1 MKRHL
6 HTAVPVVLFPLLF
19 IYCSKTSNTRDLSAW
34 IGDYVYKEDPIEAV
48 QGIFKTMEWQLSI
61 QLQNDTCRGILE
73 LMGDRTYIKALTTIS
88 GDSNYVDVVFNK
100 LLDGSDENLVE
111 GETLFSIT
119 KNNGKL
125 ITTWDRLEPRL
136 EEFPPEECE
145 CFASSSKKKKKN
157 KAKKKHR

>member
-6 HTAVPVVLFPLLF
+6 HTAVPVVLFPF
-19 IYCSKTSNTRDLSAW
+19 IILSCSKNGNSKDLRAW
-34 IGDYVYKEDPIEAV
+34 IGDYVYKEDPVEAV
-48 QGIFKTMEWQLSI
+48 QGIYRTMVWQLSI

-88 GDSNYVDVVFNK
+88 GDSNYVDVAFNK
-100 LLDGSDENLVE
+100 LLDGSDENFME

-119 KNNGKL
+119 RNNGKL

-136 EEFPPEECE
+136 LDFPPEECE
-145 CFASSSKKKKKN
+145 CFASSSKKKKKT
-157 KAKKKHR
+157 KTRKKHK